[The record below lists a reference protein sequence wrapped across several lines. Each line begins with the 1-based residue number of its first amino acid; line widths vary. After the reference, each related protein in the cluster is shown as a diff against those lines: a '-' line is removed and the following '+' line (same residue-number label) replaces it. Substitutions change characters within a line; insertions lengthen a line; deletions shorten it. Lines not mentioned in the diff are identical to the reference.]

1 MVMLSCP
8 RHGQFETYRALAGHA
23 AISSLCPHCAD
34 VRNNAELKAKAE
46 RRNLQGRQT
55 RMRELHTLAQVPRR
69 YADTSLDDYAINNE
83 GQRQAQAIVYA
94 YAKTFLEQQE
104 KGGNLIMVGRPR
116 TGKTMLACA
125 VANSIIREFL
135 CTCTF
140 GTVSDYCREVRS
152 SFGASR
158 RGGRTEKQIIQDL
171 RTVDLAILD
180 DIGASAEGAHDLKVL
195 FDIVDGRWR
204 DGRPTVVTSNLD
216 LAEMRMHLGDR
227 LMKRLEDNATVVA
240 FNFDGFNGRQGT
252 LL

>member
-104 KGGNLIMVGRPR
+104 KGGRQPDRRWPDQRNQRADRVCPR
-116 TGKTMLACA
+116 AY
-125 VANSIIREFL
+125 R
-135 CTCTF
+135 
-140 GTVSDYCREVRS
+140 
-152 SFGASR
+152 
-158 RGGRTEKQIIQDL
+158 
-171 RTVDLAILD
+171 D
-180 DIGASAEGAHDLKVL
+180 DC
-195 FDIVDGRWR
+195 
-204 DGRPTVVTSNLD
+204 
-216 LAEMRMHLGDR
+216 
-227 LMKRLEDNATVVA
+227 
-240 FNFDGFNGRQGT
+240 
-252 LL
+252 